1 MRKLEFPLNMCMS
14 KQEHDKA
21 SIELVSALLRLAP
34 GRYTTEKG
42 RWVWV
47 AGRLA
52 SMIIRWS
59 RLDMAVRQEVEGI
72 LRDSRRRGSD

>member
-1 MRKLEFPLNMCMS
+1 MCMS
-14 KQEHDKA
+14 KQEHERA

-34 GRYTTEKG
+34 GRYTSERG

-52 SMIIRWS
+52 SMVTRWS
-59 RLDMAVRQEVEGI
+59 RLDVTVRQEVEGI
-72 LRDSRRRGSD
+72 LRDSARRGSED

>member
-1 MRKLEFPLNMCMS
+1 MS
-14 KQEHDKA
+14 QEEHRRA

-47 AGRLA
+47 AGKLA

-59 RLDMAVRQEVEGI
+59 RMDMSVRQEVEAI
-72 LRDSRRRGSD
+72 KRESRRRGE

>member
-1 MRKLEFPLNMCMS
+1 MS
-14 KQEHDKA
+14 KQEHNRD

-34 GRYTTEKG
+34 RRYTTEKG

-59 RLDMAVRQEVEGI
+59 RTDMSVRQEVEGI
-72 LRDSRRRGSD
+72 IRESGRRGFED

>member
-1 MRKLEFPLNMCMS
+1 MS
-14 KQEHDKA
+14 KQEHERA

-47 AGRLA
+47 AGKLA
-52 SMIIRWS
+52 SMVTRWS
-59 RLDMAVRQEVEGI
+59 RMDVSVRQEVEAI
-72 LRDSRRRGSD
+72 KRESRRRGSED

>member
-1 MRKLEFPLNMCMS
+1 MCMS
-14 KQEHDKA
+14 KREHDQD
-21 SIELVSALLRLAP
+21 SIALVTALLRLAP

-47 AGRLA
+47 AGKLA

-59 RLDMAVRQEVEGI
+59 RLDMSVRQEVQGI
-72 LRDSRRRGSD
+72 IRDSARRGTDD

>member
-1 MRKLEFPLNMCMS
+1 MS
-14 KQEHDKA
+14 KQEHERA

-34 GRYTTEKG
+34 RRYTSERG

-52 SMIIRWS
+52 SMITRWS
-59 RLDMAVRQEVEGI
+59 RLDMAVRQEVEAI
-72 LRDSRRRGSD
+72 KRESRRRGSED

>member
-1 MRKLEFPLNMCMS
+1 MCMS
-14 KQEHDKA
+14 KREHDQD
-21 SIELVSALLRLAP
+21 SIALVSALLRLAP

-59 RLDMAVRQEVEGI
+59 RLDMTVRQEVEAI
-72 LRDSRRRGSD
+72 KRDSARRGE

>member
-1 MRKLEFPLNMCMS
+1 MS
-14 KQEHDKA
+14 KREHDQD
-21 SIELVSALLRLAP
+21 SIALVTALLRLAP

-47 AGRLA
+47 CGKLA

-59 RLDMAVRQEVEGI
+59 RMDMTVRQEVQGI
-72 LRDSRRRGSD
+72 IRESRRRGE

>member
-1 MRKLEFPLNMCMS
+1 MS
-14 KQEHDKA
+14 QEEHRRA

-47 AGRLA
+47 TGKLA

-59 RLDMAVRQEVEGI
+59 RMDMSVRQEVEAI
-72 LRDSRRRGSD
+72 KRESRRRGE

>member
-1 MRKLEFPLNMCMS
+1 MS
-14 KQEHDKA
+14 KQEHDRA

-52 SMIIRWS
+52 SMVIRWS
-59 RLDMAVRQEVEGI
+59 RMDVSVRQEVKGI
-72 LRDSRRRGSD
+72 IRHSEQQGRDD